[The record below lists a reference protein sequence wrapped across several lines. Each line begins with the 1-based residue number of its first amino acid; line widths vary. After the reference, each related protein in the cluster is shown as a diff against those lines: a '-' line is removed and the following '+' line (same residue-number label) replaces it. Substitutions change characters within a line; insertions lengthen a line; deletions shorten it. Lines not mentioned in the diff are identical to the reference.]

1 MQETPVQLL
10 GWEDP
15 LEKIQAQYSWASLA
29 AQLIKKK
36 NPPTMRKTW
45 VQSLGWEDPL
55 EKLPTPAFALLHSV
69 LQSQTC
75 RLSQVSFDFL
85 LLHFSSLWWCWRRKW
100 QPTLVFLPGEYH
112 GQRTLAGCSPWD
124 CKDLDTTERFSL
136 TSLPMMKIGSFL
148 GVSSKD
154 VTSNIFFWC

>member
-1 MQETPVQLL
+1 MKICLHSTGKETKFLLAVEWASLVAQLVNNLPAMQETPVQLL

-36 NPPTMRKTW
+36 KTPTIRETW

-75 RLSQVSFDFL
+75 RLSQVSFNFL
-85 LLHFSSLWWCWRRKW
+85 FLHFSSLWWCWRRKW
-100 QPTLVFLPGEYH
+100 QPTLVFLPGEFH
-112 GQRTLAGCSPWD
+112 GQRTLAGCSP
-124 CKDLDTTERFSL
+124 
-136 TSLPMMKIGSFL
+136 
-148 GVSSKD
+148 
-154 VTSNIFFWC
+154 